1 MATELNFNLPVAV
14 NFGSDALEN
23 IPKICKTFE
32 EKILIVTSRELHHI
46 EKQVLNVL
54 TEHNID
60 YNIYYL
66 EEPEPDCKKIDSDSK
81 NLSNRKFDCLI
92 GIGGGSVLDM
102 TKSLSITLTNKEP
115 IWEFANLSYRPPK
128 IISKKTIPII
138 AIPTTSGTGSEVT
151 PYAVLSNKE
160 IKQKGTIQQPEIFP
174 KMAIIIPEFMTSM
187 PKKLTATTGIDAFA
201 HALESLI
208 NISKQSPISE
218 LVSYEA
224 MKIIF
229 ENLPKVIDQPN
240 EIKFRRNMA
249 WASTLAGIAIAHRG
263 TTTTHAIAE
272 TLGGLIKIPHGE
284 AVSISTIPVLT
295 KTIPQ
300 QRVKFKEMFMNVF
313 PESVND
319 ERDYSDEMLNR
330 IISLIT
336 TVGMN
341 KSLIDSKEDIP
352 EGFSKKI
359 VNKMLDYKYRPLK
372 QHPVIFDT
380 ESLNNI
386 VSEIVYGQ
394 RN

>member
-1 MATELNFNLPVAV
+1 MTNELHFNLPVDV
-14 NFGSDALEN
+14 NFGRETL
-23 IPKICKTFE
+23 
-32 EKILIVTSRELHHI
+32 EKIPIICEKFQEKVLIVTWIELQHI
-46 EKQVLNVL
+46 EQKILDIF

-60 YNIYYL
+60 YKTYHL
-66 EEPEPDCKKIDSDSK
+66 EEPEPDCKKIDNDSK
-81 NLSNRKFDCLI
+81 NLSETKFECLI

-102 TKSLSITLTNKEP
+102 TKALSITLTNKEP

-138 AIPTTSGTGSEVT
+138 ANPTTSGTGSEVT

-160 IKQKGTIQQPEIFP
+160 KKQKGTIQQSEIFP
-174 KMAIIIPEFMTSM
+174 KMAFVVPEFMTSM
-187 PKKLTATTGIDAFA
+187 PRKLTASTGIDAFA

-208 NISKQSPISE
+208 NISKESPISE
-218 LVSYEA
+218 IVSYEA

-229 ENLPKVIDQPN
+229 EYLPKVIDQPEN
-240 EIKFRRNMA
+240 IEFRKNMA

-272 TLGGLIKIPHGE
+272 TLGGLTKIPHAE

-295 KTIPQ
+295 KTMPQ
-300 QRVKFKEMFMNVF
+300 QKERFKEMFSRIF
-313 PESVND
+313 PESTNN
-319 ERDYSDEMLNR
+319 EKDYSEEMMVR
-330 IISLIT
+330 ITSLIT
-336 TVGMN
+336 TAGMN
-341 KSLIDSKEDIP
+341 KSLVDSQHNISEEFSKE
-352 EGFSKKI
+352 I
-359 VNKMLDYKYRPLK
+359 VTTMLDYKYRPLK